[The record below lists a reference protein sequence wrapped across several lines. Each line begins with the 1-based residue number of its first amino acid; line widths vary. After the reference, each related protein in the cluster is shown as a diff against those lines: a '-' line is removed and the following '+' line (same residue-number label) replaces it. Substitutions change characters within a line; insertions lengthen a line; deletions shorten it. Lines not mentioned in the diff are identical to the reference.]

1 MEILHGIEI
10 TDLCLYIK
18 KHKLLVVGDVHIGY
32 EEELNKKGV
41 LVPRVHYPETMKR
54 FEKIVK
60 NKEIATI
67 LFIGDLKHEFGTI
80 SETEWRHTLRLL
92 DFCEKHCNKIILI
105 KGNHDN
111 ILEPIAKK
119 RKLEVVDDYKLK
131 ELFFLHGDEVPS
143 EIPDGVETIIIGH
156 EHPAV
161 SIIDPPRVE
170 KYKCF
175 LKGKYKKMNLIVL
188 PSFNL
193 ITEGTDVLKERL
205 LSPFLDQNLDN
216 FEVFVIADKVY
227 DFGKI
232 KKIKKLKKED

>member
-1 MEILHGIEI
+1 MEILPGIQI
-10 TDLCLYIK
+10 ADLCLYIK
-18 KHKLLVVGDVHIGY
+18 KHKILVVGDMHIGY

-41 LVPRVHYPETMKR
+41 LVPRVHYKETMMR

-60 NKEIATI
+60 SKEIDTI
-67 LFIGDLKHEFGTI
+67 IFIGDLKHEFGTI

-105 KGNHDN
+105 KGNHDT

-119 RKLEVVDDYKLK
+119 KKLEVVDDYKLN
-131 ELFFLHGDEVPS
+131 ELFFLHGDEIPG
-143 EIPDGVETIIIGH
+143 EIPAGVNTIIIGH

-161 SIIDPPRVE
+161 SIMDPPRVE

-175 LKGKYKKMNLIVL
+175 LKGKYEKMNLIVL

-193 ITEGTDVLKERL
+193 ITEGTDILKEQL
-205 LSPFLDQNLDN
+205 LSPFLKQNLNN
-216 FEVFVIADKVY
+216 FEVFAIADRVY

-232 KKIKKLKKED
+232 SKIRSFQ